1 MQNGLDK
8 LIKIERSLE
17 PNNYDIDFLT
27 QQINH
32 ETSEIGSAYPFA
44 FFARNE
50 RDEIVAG
57 CNGSVIFGSI
67 YTDQLWV
74 HPEWRKKK
82 LGQKLMEHVHD
93 YGCEIGCHMAIVS
106 TMSFQNSRE
115 FYEKLGYEVD
125 FERSGYINNS
135 SCFLLRRELKKHKT
149 KIIQL
154 ASYND
159 DWPRKFEVESIKIKE
174 ALGDNCS
181 AVHHIGSTSVAGLSA
196 KPKIDIVAVVK
207 PFHLLQWSSTRMKNI
222 FADLDYTYKGEWNI
236 PFKYGFTKRGE
247 VDVNLHVYEEGHPE
261 IELALLFRDYLR
273 KNDDVRD
280 EYADLKKDILRDSS
294 SSEKNNSI
302 FPTYT
307 LRKNDFILS
316 VLKKSG
322 FNRLRFVK
330 CTFYSEIDAYHRIK
344 EEQIF
349 RPINVDYDP
358 NHLSLTLD
366 NHFHFILYNGMQI
379 VSIAHIEFLTRIA
392 EISGACSRAG

>member
-74 HPEWRKKK
+74 HPEWRKKN

-149 KIIQL
+149 KFIQL

-181 AVHHIGSTSVAGLSA
+181 AVH
-196 KPKIDIVAVVK
+196 
-207 PFHLLQWSSTRMKNI
+207 
-222 FADLDYTYKGEWNI
+222 
-236 PFKYGFTKRGE
+236 
-247 VDVNLHVYEEGHPE
+247 
-261 IELALLFRDYLR
+261 
-273 KNDDVRD
+273 D

-379 VSIAHIEFLTRIA
+379 VSIAHIEFLNQKEVALRALATDATFQNQRFGSYMINLLEKWVRFHGRKIIKLHTRASSETFFRKVGYTEMHFNNLSIT
-392 EISGACSRAG
+392 EDVIDLGKLL